1 MALGLTFVLVL
12 VSSRLSLPLLHRAL
26 LRLGCVAQPSA
37 RGLHLQPTPRG
48 GGVIIALWGVLAML
62 LFPGSSNTTLLGN
75 SLIITGLVVVA
86 LIGFVDDWSHDLPA
100 SIRLLIHLIASAL
113 VVSGSYISDLLD
125 YFVVFHSPILVVAVF
140 LTVVTA
146 WSINAMNFM
155 DGSDALVASQIVLSS
170 LLFNVFGYITGEDL
184 RVFIQISVVGVST
197 VAFLAK
203 NFPPATM
210 FLGDVGSGF
219 LGLLIVTFVIT
230 ITPAVWWVLPVALIL
245 YSLFI
250 MDTFLTL
257 ARRILR
263 GERPTSAHREHAYQR
278 IVQRSHRHQDALI
291 VNSAYLLVIAVP
303 LSALTI
309 ERSLSSVVTVSLSFL
324 LAGLFVLLV
333 PALIS
338 ESGAP

>member
-1 MALGLTFVLVL
+1 
-12 VSSRLSLPLLHRAL
+12 
-26 LRLGCVAQPSA
+26 VAQPSA

-100 SIRLLIHLIASAL
+100 RIRLLIHLIASAL

-230 ITPAVWWVLPVALIL
+230 TTPAVWWILPVALIL

-250 MDTFLTL
+250 MDTILTL

-309 ERSLSSVVTVSLSFL
+309 ERSLSSVVTVSLSLL

>member
-1 MALGLTFVLVL
+1 
-12 VSSRLSLPLLHRAL
+12 
-26 LRLGCVAQPSA
+26 
-37 RGLHLQPTPRG
+37 
-48 GGVIIALWGVLAML
+48 
-62 LFPGSSNTTLLGN
+62 
-75 SLIITGLVVVA
+75 VVA

-100 SIRLLIHLIASAL
+100 SIRLLVHLIASAL

-125 YFVVFHSPILVVAVF
+125 HFVVFHSPILVVAVF

>member
-1 MALGLTFVLVL
+1 
-12 VSSRLSLPLLHRAL
+12 
-26 LRLGCVAQPSA
+26 
-37 RGLHLQPTPRG
+37 
-48 GGVIIALWGVLAML
+48 
-62 LFPGSSNTTLLGN
+62 
-75 SLIITGLVVVA
+75 
-86 LIGFVDDWSHDLPA
+86 
-100 SIRLLIHLIASAL
+100 LIHLIASAL

-230 ITPAVWWVLPVALIL
+230 TTPAVWWILPVALIL

-250 MDTFLTL
+250 MDTILTL

-309 ERSLSSVVTVSLSFL
+309 ERSLSSVVTVSLSLL

-333 PALIS
+333 PTLIS

>member
-1 MALGLTFVLVL
+1 
-12 VSSRLSLPLLHRAL
+12 
-26 LRLGCVAQPSA
+26 
-37 RGLHLQPTPRG
+37 
-48 GGVIIALWGVLAML
+48 ML

-100 SIRLLIHLIASAL
+100 SIRLLVHLTASAL

-125 YFVVFHSPILVVAVF
+125 YFIVFRSPILVVAVF

-230 ITPAVWWVLPVALIL
+230 TAPAVWWVLPVALIL

-250 MDTFLTL
+250 MDTILTL

-303 LSALTI
+303 LSVLTI

>member
-1 MALGLTFVLVL
+1 M
-12 VSSRLSLPLLHRAL
+12 
-26 LRLGCVAQPSA
+26 AQPSA

-100 SIRLLIHLIASAL
+100 SIRLLVHLIASAL

-125 YFVVFHSPILVVAVF
+125 HFVVFHSPILVVAVF

-291 VNSAYLLVIAVP
+291 INSAYLLVIAVP